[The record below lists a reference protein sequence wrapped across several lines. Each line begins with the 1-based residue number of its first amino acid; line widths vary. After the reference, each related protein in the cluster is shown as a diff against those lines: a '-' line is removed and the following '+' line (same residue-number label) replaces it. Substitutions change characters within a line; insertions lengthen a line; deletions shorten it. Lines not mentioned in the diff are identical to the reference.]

1 MYMHCTDPLSGL
13 SGLYHCMYRWG
24 CVGWECGCHRR
35 GRWVKGCLQA
45 PPRHAHRKT
54 GTPSLQGHTRLVSVP
69 VGHTGA
75 VLCRLEGCLTLG
87 LTQT

>member
-1 MYMHCTDPLSGL
+1 MDPLSGL
-13 SGLYHCMYRWG
+13 SGLYHCITGGGVWAG
-24 CVGWECGCHRR
+24 GAAAAGEAG
-35 GRWVKGCLQA
+35 GLKAGGLQA
-45 PPRHAHRKT
+45 RPRHAHRKM